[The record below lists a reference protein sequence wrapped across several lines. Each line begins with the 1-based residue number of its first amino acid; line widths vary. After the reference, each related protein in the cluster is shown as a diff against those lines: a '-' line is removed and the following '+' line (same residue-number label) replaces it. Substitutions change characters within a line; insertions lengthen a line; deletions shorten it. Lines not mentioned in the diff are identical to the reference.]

1 MELVQIV
8 YASKAIRPYVPEE
21 LNQLAERSR
30 ANNTALGITGILLY
44 SAGVFIQLLEGE
56 KSAVEKL
63 YQSIQSDKGHYE
75 IKCLVEEPITQRSC
89 PQWEMAL
96 VNFDQ
101 NMPPDSQKL
110 KRLAN
115 IMSSDNYKDTQMMFH
130 LLLEFV
136 IPSVKA

>member
-8 YASKAIRPYVPEE
+8 YASKAIRPYTPEE
-21 LNQLAERSR
+21 LNQLVERSR
-30 ANNTALGITGILLY
+30 SNNASLGITGVLLY

-56 KSAVEKL
+56 KAAVEKL
-63 YQSIQSDKGHYE
+63 YQNIQSDKGHYE
-75 IKCLVEEPITQRSC
+75 IKCLVEEAITERSC

-101 NMPPDSQKL
+101 STPPDAQKL
-110 KRLAN
+110 KRLAS
-115 IMSSDNYKDTQMMFH
+115 IMNNANYKDAQMMFH

-136 IPSVKA
+136 IPSVRA

>member
-8 YASKAIRPYVPEE
+8 YASRAIRPYTPEE
-21 LNQLAERSR
+21 LNQLVERSR
-30 ANNTALGITGILLY
+30 ANNATLGVTGILLY

-56 KSAVEKL
+56 KTVVEKL
-63 YQSIQSDKGHYE
+63 YQTIQSDKGHYE
-75 IKCLVEEPITQRSC
+75 IKCLVEEAITQRSC

-101 NMPPDSQKL
+101 NTPPDGQKL
-110 KRLAN
+110 ERLAN
-115 IMSSDNYKDTQMMFH
+115 IMSANYKDTQMMFH

-136 IPSVKA
+136 IPSIKK